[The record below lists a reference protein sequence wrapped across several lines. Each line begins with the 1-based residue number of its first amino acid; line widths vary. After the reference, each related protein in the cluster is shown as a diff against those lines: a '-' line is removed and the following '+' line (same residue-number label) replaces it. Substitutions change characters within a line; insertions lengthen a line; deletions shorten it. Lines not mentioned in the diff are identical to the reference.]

1 MHPKVRVSA
10 TFTGAVS
17 DKLSDLTSYSPGQG
31 SGCSRWHITCSG
43 GNSSWAP
50 MLINETAPG
59 VASEVVNSDSIVG
72 EISAVHDWF
81 VIADAGTQVSIMGY
95 SEA

>member
-1 MHPKVRVSA
+1 
-10 TFTGAVS
+10 
-17 DKLSDLTSYSPGQG
+17 
-31 SGCSRWHITCSG
+31 
-43 GNSSWAP
+43 